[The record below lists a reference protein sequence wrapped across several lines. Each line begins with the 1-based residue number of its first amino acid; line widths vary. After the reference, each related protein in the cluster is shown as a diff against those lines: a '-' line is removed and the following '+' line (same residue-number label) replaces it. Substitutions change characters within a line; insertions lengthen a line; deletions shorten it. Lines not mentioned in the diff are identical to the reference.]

1 MHISRFQLN
10 EYKCFHRSE
19 EIHLEPGIN
28 IIVGQNN
35 VGKSAFLETL
45 SLRFTNQP
53 YKSSR
58 ITRSPRA
65 IANLGSWANL
75 SLTLSKNELFA
86 ILPKLNQTVCVPI
99 PSTPKMLESETTG
112 LEELRCLAEQQL
124 FAREL
129 FAIDVQAR
137 FENNSLTICHQSA
150 TQSDGQKYFR
160 YPAIHYFDEDGSTQN
175 REFLNGNFDLGGKFV
190 AEMHQ
195 QTGEESLD
203 FGLNLARYLKER
215 IYIFRAERMDIH
227 KCAMVYDKELR
238 PNAINLPALLLQL
251 NPGLLDKLNQ
261 YLCLIFPQIHRV
273 FARMI
278 GGAPQQEV
286 EIFVSQFETTEEEDF
301 VSLGSSGTGLSQVLA
316 ILYLVICAKEPSVLI
331 IDEPQSFLHPGA
343 ARKLI
348 EILSTY
354 PRQHQYI
361 IATHSPA
368 LIAAAEPA
376 TVTLITKEKGEP
388 SKLTSLDGRNLEQL
402 NLCLAEVGARL
413 SDVFGYDRV
422 LWVEGD
428 TERECFPLILR
439 ASTQHKSYGTAIVQV
454 HNPGDVVGERCDP
467 RRVLGIYKRLCE
479 GKGLLPPALGFV
491 FDSEGRSGD
500 QIEQF
505 RTAFAAAGIEKQR
518 VQFLPRRMYENY
530 LLDLRAIT
538 AVLKNLGKLV
548 DESGI
553 AAELQSAYSNAA
565 FEEWKR
571 RKPRG
576 KAAQEKWIKTKP
588 HDYFQVLA
596 PGIPKDAATIHA
608 ANVLSDLFAKF
619 GISYRKIETG
629 RMLTQWLL
637 HNDPDALSE
646 IRVLLDMLFSETA
659 QS

>member
-10 EYKCFHRSE
+10 EYKGFHHSE
-19 EIHLEPGIN
+19 EIRLEPGIN

-35 VGKSAFLETL
+35 VGKSAFLEAL
-45 SLRFTNQP
+45 SLRFTSHP

-58 ITRSPRA
+58 IPRSPRA
-65 IANLGSWANL
+65 EANMSSWANL
-75 SLTLSKNELFA
+75 SLTLSKDELFTL
-86 ILPKLNQTVCVPI
+86 LPRLNQTVCVPI
-99 PSTPKMLESETTG
+99 PPTPQTPESEKPG
-112 LEELRCLAEQQL
+112 LEELRRLVEQQL
-124 FAREL
+124 FAQEL
-129 FAIDVQAR
+129 MAIDVQAR

-150 TQSDGQKYFR
+150 MQSDDQKHFR
-160 YPAIHYFDEDGSTQN
+160 YPAIHYFDGDGSKQS
-175 REFLNGNFDLGGKFV
+175 REFLNGNFDLGGKFE
-190 AEMHQ
+190 AETHQ
-195 QTGEESLD
+195 PAGEESLD
-203 FGLNLARYLKER
+203 FGLHLARHLKER

-286 EIFVSQFETTEEEDF
+286 EIFVTQFETTEEEDI

-316 ILYLVICAKEPSVLI
+316 ILYLVVCAKEPSVLI

-348 EILSTY
+348 ETLSTY
-354 PRQHQYI
+354 PQQHQYI

-388 SKLTSLDGRNLEQL
+388 SKLTGIDGKSLEQL
-402 NLCLAEVGARL
+402 NWCLSELGARL

-439 ASTQHKSYGTAIVQV
+439 ASGQHKLYGTAIVQV

-467 RRVLGIYKRLCE
+467 RRVLGIYQRLCE
-479 GKGLLPPALGFV
+479 GNGLLPPTLGFV
-491 FDSEGRSGD
+491 FDNEGRTKD
-500 QIEQF
+500 QIEELQ
-505 RTAFAAAGIEKQR
+505 TAFVAAGIEKHR

-530 LLDLRAIT
+530 LLASQAIT
-538 AVLKNLGKLV
+538 ALLHDLGKTAEESVV
-548 DESGI
+548 D
-553 AAELQSAYSNAA
+553 AELESAFSNAA
-565 FEEWKR
+565 FDEWKR
-571 RKPRG
+571 RKPQD
-576 KAAQEKWIKTKP
+576 KAAQDEWIKTKP
-588 HDYFQVLA
+588 NDYFQGLA
-596 PGIPKDAATIHA
+596 PGIPKDTTTIHA

-619 GISYRKIETG
+619 GASYRKIETG

-637 HNDPDALSE
+637 QNDPAALND
-646 IRVLLDMLFSETA
+646 IQVLLERLFS
-659 QS
+659 

>member
-19 EIHLEPGIN
+19 EIRFEPGIN

-35 VGKSAFLETL
+35 VGKSAFLEAL
-45 SLRFTNQP
+45 GLRFTSQP
-53 YKSSR
+53 YKSSK
-58 ITRSPRA
+58 IVRSPRA
-65 IANLGSWANL
+65 DANLGSWANL
-75 SLTLSKNELFA
+75 SLTLSKDELFA
-86 ILPKLNQTVCVPI
+86 LLPKLNQPVCVPI
-99 PSTPKMLESETTG
+99 PPTPKMPESEKPG
-112 LEELRCLAEQQL
+112 LEELRGFVEQRL

-129 FAIDVQAR
+129 LAIDVQAR

-150 TQSDGQKYFR
+150 MQPDGQKYTR
-160 YPAIHYFDEDGSTQN
+160 YPAIHYFDGDGSKQN
-175 REFLNGNFDLGGKFV
+175 REFLNCNFDLGGKF
-190 AEMHQ
+190 EPKIHQ
-195 QTGEESLD
+195 PAGEESLD
-203 FGLNLARYLKER
+203 FGLHLARYLKER
-215 IYIFRAERMDIH
+215 VYTFRAERMDIH

-238 PNAINLPALLLQL
+238 PNAINLSALLLQL
-251 NPGLLDKLNQ
+251 NPRLLDKLNQ

-354 PRQHQYI
+354 PQHHQYI

-402 NLCLAEVGARL
+402 NFCLAEVGARL
-413 SDVFGYDRV
+413 SDVFGYDRI
-422 LWVEGD
+422 LWVEGE

-439 ASTQHKSYGTAIVQV
+439 SLTHKHTGTAIVPV
-454 HNPGDVVGERCDP
+454 HNPGDLVGERSDP

-491 FDSEGRSGD
+491 FDSEGRSD
-500 QIEQF
+500 NQIEDLQ
-505 RTAFAAAGIEKQR
+505 TAFAAAGIEKQR

-530 LLDLRAIT
+530 LLDSRAIT
-538 AVLKNLGKLV
+538 AVLRDLGKRV
-548 DESGI
+548 EESAI
-553 AAELQSAYSNAA
+553 AAGLERAFSNTA
-565 FEEWKR
+565 FEEWKGR
-571 RKPRG
+571 
-576 KAAQEKWIKTKP
+576 KP
-588 HDYFQVLA
+588 HDRAAEDEWIKAKPNNYFRGLPPSASQNANTV
-596 PGIPKDAATIHA
+596 HA
-608 ANVLSDLFAKF
+608 ADVLSDLFAQF
-619 GISYRKIETG
+619 DATYRKIEAG

-637 HNDPDALSE
+637 NNDPDALSE
-646 IRVLLDMLFSETA
+646 IRVLLDVLFSESA
-659 QS
+659 CS

>member
-19 EIHLEPGIN
+19 EIRFEPGIN

-35 VGKSAFLETL
+35 VGKSAFLEAL
-45 SLRFTNQP
+45 GLRFTNQP

-65 IANLGSWANL
+65 DANLGSWANL
-75 SLTLSKNELFA
+75 SLTLSKDELFTH
-86 ILPKLNQTVCVPI
+86 LPRLNQTVCVPI
-99 PSTPKMLESETTG
+99 PPTPQTSESEKPR
-112 LEELRCLAEQQL
+112 LEELRRLVEQQL
-124 FAREL
+124 FAQEL
-129 FAIDVQAR
+129 MAIDVQAR
-137 FENNSLTICHQSA
+137 FENNSLTICHQPA
-150 TQSDGQKYFR
+150 MQSDDQKHFR
-160 YPAIHYFDEDGSTQN
+160 YPAIHYFDGDGSKQS
-175 REFLNGNFDLGGKFV
+175 REFLNCNFDLGGKFE
-190 AEMHQ
+190 AEIHQ
-195 QTGEESLD
+195 PAGEESLD
-203 FGLNLARYLKER
+203 FGLHLARYLKER
-215 IYIFRAERMDIH
+215 VYTFRAERMDIH

-238 PNAINLPALLLQL
+238 PNAINLSALLLQL

-354 PRQHQYI
+354 PQQHQYI

-368 LIAAAEPA
+368 LIAVAEPA

-422 LWVEGD
+422 LWVEGE

-439 ASTQHKSYGTAIVQV
+439 SLTHKLYGTAIVPV
-454 HNPGDVVGERCDP
+454 HNPGDLVGERSDP

-491 FDSEGRSGD
+491 FDSEGRSDD
-500 QIEQF
+500 QIEEL
-505 RTAFAAAGIEKQR
+505 RIAFAATGIEKQR
-518 VQFLPRRMYENY
+518 VQFLSRRMYENY
-530 LLDLRAIT
+530 LLDSRAIT
-538 AVLKNLGKLV
+538 AVLNDLGKRV
-548 DESGI
+548 EESAI
-553 AAELQSAYSNAA
+553 AAGLESAFSNTA
-565 FEEWKR
+565 FEEWKG
-571 RKPRG
+571 RKPHDR
-576 KAAQEKWIKTKP
+576 AAEDEWIKTKP
-588 HDYFQVLA
+588 NNYFRGLPPSA
-596 PGIPKDAATIHA
+596 PQNANTVHA
-608 ANVLSDLFAKF
+608 ADVLSDLFAQF
-619 GISYRKIETG
+619 DATYRKIKAG

-637 HNDPDALSE
+637 NNDPDALSE
-646 IRVLLDMLFSETA
+646 IRVLLDVLFSESA
-659 QS
+659 CS